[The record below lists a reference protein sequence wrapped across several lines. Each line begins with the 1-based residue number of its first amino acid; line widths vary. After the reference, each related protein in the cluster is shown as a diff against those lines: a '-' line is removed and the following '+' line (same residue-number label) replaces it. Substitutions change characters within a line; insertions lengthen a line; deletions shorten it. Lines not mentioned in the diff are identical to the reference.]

1 MGRVIVFGSLNMDLS
16 IACERMP
23 RAGETITGGD
33 FLIGAGGKGANQ
45 ASAAARMGAE
55 VDMIGAVGV
64 DVFGERLVE
73 GLRADGVGCS
83 HVTEAKGAT
92 TGVAVI
98 TRCEGDNRIVLD
110 PGANHLLD
118 ADAVARAL
126 DGLVGGDG
134 AGSVFLVQLE
144 CDVAATLAALACA
157 HQRGMCTVFNPA
169 PARELPVEVWRHV
182 DVACLN
188 ETECVAI
195 TGIMPVDEASCT
207 AALKKIEELTDGGM
221 GVITLGSAGSVALID
236 DDFMHVPAQ
245 RCEAVD
251 TTGAGDTYIG
261 VFAAAR
267 AAGELIFECMIQASF
282 ASGLAVTRL
291 GAPPS
296 LPTWEEV
303 VAWMMGW

>member
-55 VDMIGAVGV
+55 VDMIGAVGA

-144 CDVAATLAALACA
+144 CDVAATLAALVCA
-157 HQRGMCTVFNPA
+157 HRLGMCTVFNPA
-169 PARELPVEVWRHV
+169 PACELPVEVWRHV

-188 ETECVAI
+188 ETECEVI
-195 TGIMPVDEASCT
+195 TGTAPVDDES
-207 AALKKIEELTDGGM
+207 ALRAMELMRAWGVRTVALTLGAKGSLVLGDGGL
-221 GVITLGSAGSVALID
+221 IRSVPPK
-236 DDFMHVPAQ
+236 V
-245 RCEAVD
+245 EVVD

-261 VFAAAR
+261 ALVAGL
-267 AAGELIFECMIQASF
+267 AAGLPLEQIISRATEAS
-282 ASGLAVTRL
+282 ALATTYL
-291 GAPPS
+291 GARPP
-296 LPTWEEV
+296 
-303 VAWMMGW
+303 A